1 MRKFVKVYFVFA
13 RKEAISSEVRKAL
26 KKDPAWSWL
35 LVGDSSYP
43 SGDVGITSG
52 DSKLRQINLRVNP
65 LIWLLVFL
73 LSVFA

>member
-13 RKEAISSEVRKAL
+13 RKEARSSEVRKAL
-26 KKDPAWSWL
+26 KKDPAWSWF
-35 LVGDSSYP
+35 LVGDSSYL